1 VHAFAERPPAGSRFA
16 CLREAA
22 SAKAGHAGV
31 VPKNR
36 THLRP
41 WALERFGAQAPR
53 LSPAKELVRRAGRWV
68 IRRSAKSAE
77 A

>member
-1 VHAFAERPPAGSRFA
+1 MEPDGQAHGPQN
-16 CLREAA
+16 
-22 SAKAGHAGV
+22 H
-31 VPKNR
+31 

-41 WALERFGAQAPR
+41 WAPKRFGAQAPR

-68 IRRSAKSAE
+68 IRPSAKSAE